1 MVFSPLD
8 LPPGVIQLITDELA
22 SPADYILHQLV
33 ISHSKEQKHSKR
45 IILSVSQAWARWQA
59 IALKNSVNLTQQK
72 ASGSLLFIDVGIM
85 TLKQVYRD
93 IVDNLSPGV
102 LVILDDVSTLEWT
115 GTPVLDIVRFCRALR
130 AQCLKSQATLVIRH
144 HITVPDS
151 PDQLFQDLLQ
161 LATYHVDVKALSS
174 GRSGAVSGEVAL
186 HLAPNASPTLPIR
199 PIPRSRAVQ
208 YRLTD
213 SGAVFFER
221 GNSRG
226 VL

>member
-8 LPPGVIQLITDELA
+8 LPPGVIQLITDQLA
-22 SPADYILHQLV
+22 SPADYILHQL
-33 ISHSKEQKHSKR
+33 IASHSKEQKQSKR
-45 IILSVSQAWARWQA
+45 IVLSVSQSWARWQA

-72 ASGSLLFIDVGIM
+72 TSGSLLFIDAGSM
-85 TLKQVYRD
+85 ALKDVYRD
-93 IVDNLSPGV
+93 TVDSLSPGA

-115 GTPVLDIVRFCRALR
+115 GTRCSI
-130 AQCLKSQATLVIRH
+130 SQATLVIRH
-144 HITVPDS
+144 HITE
-151 PDQLFQDLLQ
+151 LLQ
-161 LATYHVDVKALSS
+161 LATYHVDVKPLSS

-186 HLAPNASPTLPIR
+186 HLAPNASPNQSIK

-221 GNSRG
+221 GNSKG